1 VDDLLDPGSLKA
13 TLDCCFVLFSLSL
26 AQLLPQFNF
35 SGRAVETLLD
45 DLQFCSSKLLP
56 KTTFNLATLP
66 AIAWVSPSK
75 TQQPLQDA
83 SSGSFRLKNKSLAD
97 FVVPIVHRN
106 GPLRGMTPSNY
117 FQPGI
122 VCLTQLSGCIRSI
135 TYVSTAQSFWTKF
148 QQRFSVWFS
157 EITKTRSL
165 RDCMPT

>member
-1 VDDLLDPGSLKA
+1 VDDLLDPGRLKA
-13 TLDCCFVLFSLSL
+13 TLDRCFVLFSLSL

-35 SGRAVETLLD
+35 SGRAVETLLG

-66 AIAWVSPSK
+66 AIA
-75 TQQPLQDA
+75 
-83 SSGSFRLKNKSLAD
+83 FRLKNKSLAD

-106 GPLRGMTPSNY
+106 DPLRGMTPSNY

-122 VCLTQLSGCIRSI
+122 VCVTQLSGCIRSI